1 MHINA
6 GQIPDITKG
15 NKDAFT
21 YLEYAVIRGFEHHLY
36 GDLSFELYIFSQ
48 NIHIYT
54 KTHSTIAVITNNF
67 HITEHNIGGGGKYK
81 GVS

>member
-15 NKDAFT
+15 NKDALP

-54 KTHSTIAVITNNF
+54 NTFHHSCYYKYF

-81 GVS
+81 GVP